1 MTVGQRMRLRR
12 RELGLTLEDVAI
24 ATETSKQTVQRY
36 ESGVIANIP
45 RARLEAIAAVL
56 RVPPAE
62 LLGWSEP
69 THALPHS
76 ELMPLSRRAVPLL
89 GAIACG
95 EPILAEEEFCGYEL
109 AGGDVDADFCLRAK
123 GDSMIG
129 ARIEDGD
136 IVFVR
141 RQESVENGEIA
152 VVIIDDEATLKRVY
166 YDRTGE
172 KLILTPENPRYAP
185 LSFEGEELSRIKIL
199 GRAVA
204 LQSPLR

>member
-1 MTVGQRMRLRR
+1 MTVGQRLRLRR

-24 ATETSKQTVQRY
+24 AANTSKQTVQRY
-36 ESGVIANIP
+36 ESGVIENIP

-56 RVPPAE
+56 KVAPAR
-62 LLGWSEP
+62 LLGWGEGAP
-69 THALPHS
+69 LPHAD
-76 ELMPLSRRAVPLL
+76 LLPLSRRAVPLV
-89 GAIACG
+89 GHIACG

-109 AGGDVDADFCLRAK
+109 AGGDVDADVCLRAK

-129 ARIEDGD
+129 ARIHDGD

-166 YDRTGE
+166 YDRAKG

-204 LQSPLR
+204 LQTPLR